1 LHWVFKN
8 VVIQINTFT
17 EHWVF
22 SICFKTQAFKKHFEW
37 GG

>member
-1 LHWVFKN
+1 
-8 VVIQINTFT
+8 
-17 EHWVF
+17 VF